1 MLSCNTVFQPHVAF
15 TVCCGVVQVE
25 VGGKYFYHRNMST
38 LVAFTVGGAYRPGN
52 EFKVKDFFL
61 STILALFRV
70 EYVPLVRYF
79 SFLVKH
85 FQLFANPGGNILYV
99 IPVQREPPTS

>member
-1 MLSCNTVFQPHVAF
+1 MLHI
-15 TVCCGVVQVE
+15 CCGVVQVE

-79 SFLVKH
+79 SFLVKNDIVV
-85 FQLFANPGGNILYV
+85 LFVKTVKIFNYSQTLVA
-99 IPVQREPPTS
+99 TSYT

>member
-1 MLSCNTVFQPHVAF
+1 MLHI
-15 TVCCGVVQVE
+15 CCGVVQVE
-25 VGGKYFYHRNMST
+25 VGGKYFYHRNIST

-61 STILALFRV
+61 SSILVLFRV

-79 SFLVKH
+79 SFLVKTLVANSLTSYNTERTTNIVNL
-85 FQLFANPGGNILYV
+85 LF
-99 IPVQREPPTS
+99 